1 MRALVLLLLL
11 CSLANAQ
18 TVRYGGRIYR
28 GNAVC
33 CNNRSCGMRAS
44 ILGMRRQL
52 SLQRIIS
59 TQQTGYKKVW
69 KCVNGICGWY
79 TEPITVQQAIPLLA
93 NTTTAPMIRHAASP
107 SVQSKNTTVRGT
119 VQACQGYTPHDV
131 IASIFSVV
139 KPRRGATWIDV
150 GSGDGRVVIA
160 AAKAGCNAIGL
171 EISQSRVASS
181 RSAIESAGSKV
192 LCMDATEYDYR
203 YADYVFLYQHA
214 PIIAKVVAKLRPYST
229 IISYQHRIPGMQN
242 RVFKRASDGA
252 TFYVAVKPDN
262 ETFQEVTQ

>member
-1 MRALVLLLLL
+1 MRAFVLVLLL

-79 TEPITVQQAIPLLA
+79 TEPITVQQAIPLLSA
-93 NTTTAPMIRHAASP
+93 EIPTSPTTSVPAIKAAARAPR
-107 SVQSKNTTVRGT
+107 T
-119 VQACQGYTPHDV
+119 CQGYTPHDV

-139 KPRRGATWIDV
+139 KPRDGATWIDA

-160 AAKAGCNAIGL
+160 AAKAGCNAIGI
-171 EISQSRVASS
+171 EISQSRVDSS
-181 RSAIESAGSKV
+181 SSAIEAAGGRV
-192 LCMDATEYDYR
+192 LRMDATEYDYR
-203 YADYVFLYQHA
+203 YADYVFLYQHVDVLS
-214 PIIAKVVAKLRPYST
+214 KVVAKMRPYAT
-229 IISYQHRIPGMQN
+229 IVSYQHRIPGMPN
-242 RVFKRASDGA
+242 RVFRRASDGA
-252 TFYVAVKPDN
+252 TFYIAVKPD
-262 ETFQEVTQ
+262 ESTFQEVTRN